1 MLFKKLIIFDFK
13 SKMAKIVPFNEGI
26 NIITSSENQ
35 VGKSTIIKSL
45 YYCLGGEVFFSNRL
59 DINNKIVF
67 LEVEIENNVFVFIR
81 QSSYIVVKTN
91 DNLFKFNSATQ
102 LAEFLSGILGFKVM
116 LESKGGEFIT
126 APPVFFYLPYY
137 IDQDYGWTP
146 ELISFNKLKQFNKLQ
161 MKFYSY
167 YHFGVLNKD
176 FGEGRSEKKKIEKE
190 IKKISTNF
198 ENVSK
203 LLEFIENDLSSYNQD
218 LNVDLLKL
226 QYENALSDYKKYSY
240 NLNNVRR
247 ELISINEE
255 IYKIDKVIE
264 SITQSQKDH
273 EKVIKNVKKQFE
285 VECPNCESTFEV
297 QAKDI
302 FRINYNISDLDASK
316 IELLNMKN
324 KLNDRNIKVKKE
336 FDELNEILI
345 KIEKNKVTSELSF
358 EQILKFKGL
367 QETQQQL
374 NKDYI
379 YQDNEIKKKRKELK
393 KVNEQLRVWN
403 DKIKDTNSS
412 YREKLNAN
420 LILFNTDENELPD
433 IIEIDH
439 NFTASGS
446 GQVRVNLARVYSL
459 LQLKEEMDDDHI
471 RLPLVIDSPKGGEQS
486 VTNSELILTLLTE
499 KMEIPNQIILATID
513 FNSFYKGD
521 LSSFNLIEIKNPKYS
536 LLNEEEYQKNK
547 KMIDGYFNMYWEAC
561 K

>member
-13 SKMAKIVPFNEGI
+13 SKMAKIVPFNDGI
-26 NIITSSENQ
+26 NIITSSDNQ

-45 YYCLGGEVFFSNRL
+45 YYCLGGEVFFSSRL
-59 DINNKIVF
+59 DIKNKIVF

-91 DNLFKFNSATQ
+91 DNLYKFSSATQ

-146 ELISFNKLKQFNKLQ
+146 ELISFNNLKQFNKSQ
-161 MKFYSY
+161 MKYYSY

-190 IKKISTNF
+190 IKKISANF

-203 LLEFIENDLSSYNQD
+203 LLEFINNNLSSYNQD

-240 NLNNVRR
+240 SLNNVRR
-247 ELISINEE
+247 ELININEE
-255 IYKIDKVIE
+255 IYKVDKVIE
-264 SITQSQKDH
+264 NITQSQKDH

-285 VECPNCESTFEV
+285 VECPNCDSIFEV

-316 IELLNMKN
+316 IELLNMKE
-324 KLNDRNIKVKKE
+324 KLDDKYRRVKKD

-345 KIEKNKVTSELSF
+345 KIEKNKVSSELSF

-379 YQDNEIKKKRKELK
+379 YQNNELKKKRKELQ
-393 KVNEQLRVWN
+393 KVNKQLSVWN

-433 IIEIDH
+433 KIEIDH

-459 LQLKEEMDDDHI
+459 LQLKEEKDENHV

-486 VTNSELILTLLTE
+486 VSNSELILTLLTE

-521 LSSFNLIEIKNPKYS
+521 LSNFNLIEITNPKYN
-536 LLNEEEYQKNK
+536 LLNDKEYQKNK
-547 KMIDGYFNMYWEAC
+547 LLIDGYFNLYWEAS